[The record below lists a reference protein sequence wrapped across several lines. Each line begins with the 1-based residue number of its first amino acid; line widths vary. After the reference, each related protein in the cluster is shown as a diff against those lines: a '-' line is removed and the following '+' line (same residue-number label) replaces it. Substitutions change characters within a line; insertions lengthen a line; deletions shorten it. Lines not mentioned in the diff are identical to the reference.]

1 MMKILAYHV
10 LRIITFITENAL
22 RVVLITRMRK
32 KMEYAKIVTLR
43 VIVVMVQITMTV
55 QPATH
60 HYS

>member
-55 QPATH
+55 QPVTH